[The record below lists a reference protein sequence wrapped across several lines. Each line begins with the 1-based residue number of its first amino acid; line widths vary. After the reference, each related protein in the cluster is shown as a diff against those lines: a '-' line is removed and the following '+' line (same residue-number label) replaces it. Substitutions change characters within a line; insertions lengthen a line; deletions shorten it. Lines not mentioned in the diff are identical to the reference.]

1 MNKIDN
7 RQIRIFIS
15 STFQDMQDERDYL
28 ITKVFPKL
36 QVIAAKRY
44 VSVVP
49 LDLRWGIT
57 ENEANNGKV
66 IEICLQEIEN
76 SHPFFIG
83 IIGNR
88 YGWCPTLE
96 ELNKNEFLKE
106 RWGEWLKKDIINGL
120 SVTEIEMQ
128 YGVLRSK
135 EKLNAYFYIKV
146 PENNID
152 INADKLHKLKKQI
165 LHNGRYPVEYY
176 DSAESLGQSVEK
188 EFINLLNELYPEE
201 AVSDL
206 ERERMAYRA
215 FMNSRTQVYIP
226 DIHNYERLDSFIE
239 DSNLS
244 HFVILG
250 DSGTGKSALIAN
262 WILRQKTNKEWNI
275 VYFFVGCNGSAEDSN
290 YILLRL
296 INEIR
301 DLYHISASIEDLA
314 GDKPKE
320 KLAELFSIIKKPLLI
335 VIDGV
340 NQIVDINKI
349 QQMNWL
355 PQPTSNIKYLFTAL
369 ECENQISAFLYRNYS
384 SLIIKNLSKE
394 QRKQFVSEFL
404 MKYHKKLSDEQIYRI
419 VNCPICENTLVLHTL
434 LNELISFGYHE
445 QLNQQIGFYLQSES
459 IEAFFLRVL
468 ERYEKA
474 FGNDKVKHLLAL
486 IAVAHTG
493 ISETELQQIT
503 HFSQLDCSQFFCAF
517 RPYFV
522 IVNGLI
528 GFSHQY
534 IPKAVELKY
543 LHNNIEYRKEIVN
556 LLYKKNPDGRDLEEL
571 AFQYHKLEKYD
582 ELFLLILSPNS
593 FSHFVLKN
601 KYELGEYWKT
611 LQKVD
616 KNRFPLS
623 VYLGWEL
630 DEKDSI
636 LYEFVGSFVQDVF
649 GDYSIA
655 QQYYQKAYDINPS
668 SCVLYSIGTNL
679 YYQGRYKEALDY
691 FLKALDSKR
700 YSVNGIPK
708 ANLLNNIGAVY
719 YDLNNIPKALELFKE
734 ALEMKEKNNA
744 PKEYIAN
751 SYHNISLIYSKYNQR
766 EYTFKYLKKAL
777 ELRECIFGP
786 HHIET
791 ASSYE
796 ALGLEYSKEGDH
808 QEAIKY
814 YQKTLG
820 IYKEALDDDHPDIA
834 DVYNSLG
841 EEYLYIKNY
850 SQAFFYLKL
859 AQPILES
866 KKGCD
871 HIYTGRLYSNLGNY
885 YRKNNS
891 INESIDYYQKA
902 YSIYV
907 KYYGEDNSNVSIIL
921 HNIGITYYDFGEY
934 KKAIEYFQQALTIS
948 KKLLGEEHEDTKN
961 TQEYLYRSLDYYQ
974 AQINNEKEEAN
985 QSLSP
990 EELFNIGNDYFYG
1003 WNYRKVDEA
1012 EAVKWYKKA
1021 AEAGFPEAQTRL
1033 GYCYSKG
1040 IAVSQDFDKAFNWYQ
1055 EAANNGD
1062 INALVDIGFFYF
1074 NGTAVDEDDAEAF
1087 TYFYKAAELGNPT
1100 AQYVVGECYFKGYG
1114 VERNKEEAFKW
1125 YYKAAENGVPDA
1137 QYYLGECYQY
1147 ALGVAE
1153 DYNKAVY
1160 WYDKAAHQYHRDGIE
1175 KYRFFKKRILDI
1187 IIKKTSSLQ
1196 EIMDQIRVSKT
1207 ILQKALY
1214 ELEINEII
1222 GKKTSINSK
1231 KKKVTVWYAKKKTI

>member
-1 MNKIDN
+1 MNNIDN

-28 ITKVFPKL
+28 ITKVFPRL
-36 QVIAAKRY
+36 QAVAAKRY

-96 ELNKNEFLKE
+96 ELNKNDFLKE
-106 RWGEWLKKDIINGL
+106 RWGEWLKKDIIEGL

-135 EKLNAYFYIKV
+135 EKLNAYFYIKE
-146 PENNID
+146 PEKSID
-152 INADKLHKLKKQI
+152 INAFKLQKLKNQI
-165 LHNGRYPVEYY
+165 LHNGRYPVEFY
-176 DSAESLGQSVEK
+176 DSAESLGQLVEK
-188 EFINLLNELYPEE
+188 EFINLLNVLYPEE
-201 AVSDL
+201 SVSDL
-206 ERERMAYRA
+206 ERERMAFRA

-226 DIHNYERLDSFIE
+226 DVRNYERLDNFIE
-239 DSNLS
+239 DGKLS

-250 DSGTGKSALIAN
+250 DSGTGKSSLVAN
-262 WILRQKTNKEWNI
+262 WILHHNSNKKWNI
-275 VYFFVGCNGSAEDSN
+275 VYFFVGCNGSSEDSN
-290 YILLRL
+290 SILLRL
-296 INEIR
+296 IDEIR
-301 DLYHISASIEDLA
+301 ALYQISTPVENLA
-314 GDKPKE
+314 GEKPKE
-320 KLAELFSIIKKPLLI
+320 KLVELFSIINKPLLI

-340 NQIVDINKI
+340 NQIVDINEKK
-349 QQMNWL
+349 QMSWL
-355 PQPTSNIKYLFTAL
+355 PQPTSNIKYLLTAL
-369 ECENQISAFLYRNYS
+369 ESENQIGAFLYRNYS

-404 MKYHKKLSDEQIYRI
+404 IKYQKKLSEEQIDRI
-419 VNCPICENTLVLHTL
+419 VSCPICENTLVLHTL
-434 LNELISFGYHE
+434 LNELISFGLHE

-474 FGNDKVKHLLAL
+474 FGNENVKHLLAL

-522 IVNGLI
+522 IANGLI
-528 GFSHQY
+528 AFSHQY
-534 IPKAVELKY
+534 ILKAVEIKY

-556 LLYKKNPDGRDLEEL
+556 LLYKNNPYGRDLEEL
-571 AFQYHKLEKYD
+571 AFQYYKLEKYD
-582 ELFLLILSPNS
+582 ELFLLILSPYA

-616 KNRFPLS
+616 KNRYPLS

-636 LYEFVGSFVQDVF
+636 LYEFAGSFVQDVF
-649 GDYSIA
+649 GEYSIA
-655 QQYYQKAYDINPS
+655 QQYYKKAHYINPS
-668 SCVLYSIGTNL
+668 SDVLFSLGTNL
-679 YYQGRYKEALDY
+679 YYQGRFKEALDY
-691 FLKALDSKR
+691 YLKALDSKK
-700 YSVNGIPK
+700 YSVDSIPK

-719 YDLNNIPKALELFKE
+719 YDLDIIPKAFDFFKE
-734 ALEMKEKNNA
+734 SLKIRENSNA
-744 PKEYIAN
+744 PKSDIAN
-751 SYHNISLIYSKYNQR
+751 SYHNISNIYSKYNQR
-766 EYTFKYLKKAL
+766 EYTIKYIKKAL
-777 ELRECIFGP
+777 ELREHICGP
-786 HHIET
+786 HHIDT
-791 ASSYE
+791 ASSYK
-796 ALGLEYSKEGDH
+796 ALGLEYSKEGNH
-808 QEAIKY
+808 QESINY
-814 YQKTLG
+814 YQKALG
-820 IYKEALDDDHPDIA
+820 IYKEALDDNHPNIA
-834 DVYNSLG
+834 SVYNSLG

-850 SQAFFYLKL
+850 SQAFCYLKL

-866 KKGCD
+866 KMGCD
-871 HIYTGRLYSNLGNY
+871 HIDTGRLYSNLGKY

-907 KYYGEDNSNVSIIL
+907 KYYGEDNTNISVIL
-921 HNIGITYYDFGEY
+921 HNIGITYYEFNDYEN
-934 KKAIEYFQQALTIS
+934 AIKYFQQSLTIS
-948 KKLLGEEHEDTKN
+948 KKLLGEEHEDTKI
-961 TQEYLYRSLDYYQ
+961 TQKYLCRSLAYYH
-974 AQINNEKEEAN
+974 AKINNEKEEAN

-990 EELFNIGNDYFYG
+990 EEQFNIGNDFFYG
-1003 WNYRKVDEA
+1003 WNNRKVDKA

-1021 AEAGFPEAQTRL
+1021 AEAGYSVAQNRL

-1040 IAVSQDFDKAFNWYQ
+1040 IAVDKNYDKALHWYQ
-1055 EAANNGD
+1055 KAADNGE
-1062 INALVDIGFFYF
+1062 INALVNIGNSYF
-1074 NGTAVDEDDAEAF
+1074 NGTAVDKDYAKAF

-1100 AQYVVGECYFKGYG
+1100 AQYNIGECYFEGYG
-1114 VERNKEEAFKW
+1114 VEKNWEEAFKW
-1125 YYKAAENGVPDA
+1125 YKMAAEQDFPDA

-1147 ALGVAE
+1147 AQGVAE
-1153 DYNKAVY
+1153 DYNKALY
-1160 WYDKAAHQYHRDGIE
+1160 WYDKAARQYHAGGIE
-1175 KYRFFKKRILDI
+1175 KCRNFKSHILEI
-1187 IIKKTSSLQ
+1187 ILKKSSSFQ
-1196 EIMDQIRVSKT
+1196 ELMDQIRVCKAM
-1207 ILQKALY
+1207 LQNALN

-1222 GKKTSINSK
+1222 GKKTLITPQ
-1231 KKKVTVWYAKKKTI
+1231 KKKVIVWYARKKTI